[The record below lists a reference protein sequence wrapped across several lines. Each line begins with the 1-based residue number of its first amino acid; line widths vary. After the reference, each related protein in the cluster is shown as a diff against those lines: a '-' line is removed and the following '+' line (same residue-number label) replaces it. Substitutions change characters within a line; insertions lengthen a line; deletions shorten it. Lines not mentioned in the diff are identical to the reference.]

1 MCKAHL
7 SQLSEGHVNLFLIFE
22 SILVFTWKEKLRRV
36 WWWRQ
41 RPNPKWLDPQD
52 GEIWWWD
59 NSIWRFTSHS
69 LGYDTLSIKFILFDF
84 EVLSGPLCLVFVH
97 MCAIFFAFGNATKV
111 WVTIFLSNCMQL
123 SGTALKYFER
133 SLLSVEWGPARSK
146 GNLKA
151 MTLLLMMVT
160 DVKFPKVTFTSL
172 EKCGSAMIK
181 YGLITQRTT
190 NTSTRARWLL
200 LVLRHS
206 SCIKVW
212 TWYPSHLLTLGRSR
226 QQQMSAWLS

>member
-59 NSIWRFTSHS
+59 NSICRFTSHS

-123 SGTALKYFER
+123 SGTALWNTLKDRCSPSNEDPRFRREIWRQWLCCSWWWPTWNFQKWHLQAWR
-133 SLLSVEWGPARSK
+133 SVAVQW
-146 GNLKA
+146 
-151 MTLLLMMVT
+151 
-160 DVKFPKVTFTSL
+160 
-172 EKCGSAMIK
+172 
-181 YGLITQRTT
+181 
-190 NTSTRARWLL
+190 
-200 LVLRHS
+200 
-206 SCIKVW
+206 
-212 TWYPSHLLTLGRSR
+212 
-226 QQQMSAWLS
+226 